1 MTFHMKYFQLISKQ
15 KRSKTRQQ
23 TIPHND
29 SRPHV
34 QCQGQVR
41 ARTVHAIDK
50 QKRLIRRLYQI
61 QSTV

>member
-1 MTFHMKYFQLISKQ
+1 MKFHMRYFQRISKQ

-23 TIPHND
+23 TSPHND
-29 SRPHV
+29 SRLHV

-41 ARTVHAIDK
+41 AGTVHAISK
-50 QKRLIRRLYQI
+50 QKRLIRRLYRI